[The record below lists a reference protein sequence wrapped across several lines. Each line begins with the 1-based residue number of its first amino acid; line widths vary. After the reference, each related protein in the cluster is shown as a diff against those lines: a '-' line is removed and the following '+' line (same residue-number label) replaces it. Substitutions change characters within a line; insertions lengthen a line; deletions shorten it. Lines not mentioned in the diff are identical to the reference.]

1 MNAAT
6 IRAITPLFIAAIGGA
21 IGIAVLLQPGGGDDP
36 KWAAGYG
43 LAGTALSGAAGLA
56 QSGDTNKE

>member
-1 MNAAT
+1 MSVAA

-21 IGIAVLLQPGGGDDP
+21 IGIAVVLHPGEVNDA
-36 KWAAGYG
+36 KSAAGFG

-56 QSGDTNKE
+56 QSGVKNSD